1 MRPLTE
7 IESAGTADGRALR
20 SERSR
25 QKIVDALFELTG
37 EGTLMPTAKQV
48 ADRANLG
55 IRTVFRHFAD
65 MDSLFEEMSL
75 LLRREV
81 RELLRAEI
89 SEGSV
94 RERFEEMLRL
104 RCLFYERISPYWKAT
119 EAQRSRS
126 AFLTES
132 HESEAPKLRANLA
145 AWLPE
150 FTVLP
155 PEVSDALEMVTSP
168 EAWHRLRTEQ
178 KLGVKRS
185 AAAMREAAFA
195 LCKDVVD

>member
-185 AAAMREAAFA
+185 AAAMRAAAFA